1 MSTKTISI
9 DNAKAWAYN
18 WQSANTKHCKAFL
31 IPAEDLI
38 GALTESGIIDASGTV
53 VNNKVDAGA
62 VRAYMAI
69 DPSNGTDVS
78 NGYGEKLLIVGT
90 VKDRADIYRDIIID
104 EKQDGTDENDNQ
116 RIGTGIFD
124 FTTPCPSTCDENSP
138 LFNPPKPKK

>member
-1 MSTKTISI
+1 MIKTISI
-9 DNAKAWAYN
+9 DNAKEWAYN
-18 WQSANTKHCKAFL
+18 WQSANTEHCKAFL

-38 GALTESGIIDASGTV
+38 AALKEAGIINASGTV

-78 NGYGEKLLIVGT
+78 NGYGEKLLIVST
-90 VKDRADIYRDIIID
+90 VKDRANIYRDIIVD

-124 FTTPCPSTCDENSP
+124 FTQPCPSICDENSP